1 MQGSIDQGFGWMSG
15 ERSRMEKIWPNLSAR
30 KQLPTCRALL
40 RAHQG
45 VRVYICIRV
54 SVCVCVGVCACVS
67 VCVCVCVRQRVGRG
81 VLGSRVKALAVT
93 AWSGCF
99 SRPDMRISRSLV
111 AQKCSTWTGCLGWP
125 YMLGCWS
132 GRKLQ
137 RERERGCVCVC
148 A

>member
-1 MQGSIDQGFGWMSG
+1 
-15 ERSRMEKIWPNLSAR
+15 MEKIWPNLSAR

-45 VRVYICIRV
+45 VRAYTCIRV
-54 SVCVCVGVCACVS
+54 SVCVCARACVRA
-67 VCVCVCVRQRVGRG
+67 CVRVRQRVGRG

-111 AQKCSTWTGCLGWP
+111 AQKCWLFRLAIHAWLLVRAQTAE
-125 YMLGCWS
+125 
-132 GRKLQ
+132 
-137 RERERGCVCVC
+137 REREGVCVC